1 METVQKGKI
10 IMQKARKIG
19 IFNNNVGVAKT
30 TSVINLAYSLQKHD
44 YKVLVV
50 DCDTQENC
58 FMFFM
63 SGKKTSGIL
72 PTDYENIFHAT
83 WERYMNASEQER
95 SAFDFILFDLPPTM
109 SEEVK
114 QIIRHF
120 DVVYVPVALGEFEI
134 SGLKKV
140 TDEINRQGVKLGGI
154 FVTMYHAENDAEI
167 IEEFRKVLQKRLM
180 KTVIPYSKT
189 VRESQKNGLP
199 IEAYFRERGVPQTQ
213 TSWKIVN
220 AYENLTNEILEE
232 NAHENNA
239 G

>member
-1 METVQKGKI
+1 MKKT
-10 IMQKARKIG
+10 RKIG
-19 IFNNNVGVAKT
+19 IFNNKGGVAKT

-83 WERYMNASEQER
+83 WERYTSVDENALNE
-95 SAFDFILFDLPPTM
+95 FDYILFDLPPTI
-109 SEEVK
+109 SEEIR

-140 TDEINRQGVKLGGI
+140 TDEINKQGVKLGGV

-189 VRESQKNGLP
+189 VRESQKAGLP

-220 AYENLTNEILEE
+220 AYESLTNEILEG
-232 NAHENNA
+232 NAHENNVR
-239 G
+239 

>member
-1 METVQKGKI
+1 MKKV
-10 IMQKARKIG
+10 RKIG
-19 IFNNNVGVAKT
+19 IFNNKGGVAKT

-72 PTDYENIFHAT
+72 PTDYENISHAT
-83 WERYMNASEQER
+83 WERYTNASEHER
-95 SAFDFILFDLPPTM
+95 TEFDYILFDLPPTI
-109 SEEVK
+109 SEKVS
-114 QIIRHF
+114 QIIHHCN
-120 DVVYVPVALGEFEI
+120 VVYVPTVLGEFEI

-140 TDEINRQGVKLGGI
+140 TDEINRQGVKLGGV
-154 FVTMYHAENDAEI
+154 FVTMYRAENDAEI
-167 IEEFRKVLQKRLM
+167 IEEFRKILKKRLM
-180 KTVIPYSKT
+180 KSIIPYSKT
-189 VRESQKNGLP
+189 VRESQKAGLP

-220 AYENLTNEILEE
+220 AYESL
-232 NAHENNA
+232 AHEIMEVNSYENNV
-239 G
+239 